1 MLAGFGWLVVVWVIW
16 TAVFIATM
24 WMIRFTMHGQQ
35 EFVTE
40 QEAEINAAQAGHGAN
55 QPAESGVAATGAA
68 GTGPAR
74 PPQPERQTPRTP
86 TPLGPPLS
94 AT

>member
-16 TAVFIATM
+16 SAVFIITM
-24 WMIRFTMHGQQ
+24 WLIRFTMNGQQ

-40 QEAEINAAQAGHGAN
+40 QEAEINAAQAGQGTD
-55 QPAESGVAATGAA
+55 AATTPGSVR
-68 GTGPAR
+68 GPTQPPR
-74 PPQPERQTPRTP
+74 PSRPTPPRTP
-86 TPLGPPLS
+86 APLGPPLS